1 MDMVTQAT
9 RLVVAQALKC
19 EMGDSMNMSD
29 DERAPVTQRW
39 PKTVSGFSLVP
50 LWRKGICNR
59 TCMQAW
65 GGSELT
71 SCAAGF

>member
-19 EMGDSMNMSD
+19 EMGDSINMSD

-50 LWRKGICNR
+50 LW
-59 TCMQAW
+59 
-65 GGSELT
+65 
-71 SCAAGF
+71 